1 MMPDRHWRQII
12 PDLVQERVNTQVVI
26 RQAAVFADTVFC
38 RLLGWSRSEPSPS
51 RLRPEPNLLL
61 LNNNNQRS
69 GRNKIYPLHEEI
81 LRLNDANSIQTSEV
95 SS

>member
-38 RLLGWSRSEPSPS
+38 RLLGGHVLSHLHPGC
-51 RLRPEPNLLL
+51 
-61 LNNNNQRS
+61 
-69 GRNKIYPLHEEI
+69 GRNRTSSSSTTTTNAQAEI
-81 LRLNDANSIQTSEV
+81 KFILCTRRFSV
-95 SS
+95 

>member
-38 RLLGWSRSEPSPS
+38 RLLGGHVLSHLHPGCGRK
-51 RLRPEPNLLL
+51 PNLL